1 MACYWL
7 CCCYHIHILDQ
18 MQGLFWHHYSLLLFI
33 ARLWLQDSFVD
44 YSQEVLGLSKRKADN
59 LLKV

>member
-1 MACYWL
+1 
-7 CCCYHIHILDQ
+7 
-18 MQGLFWHHYSLLLFI
+18 MQGLFWHHYSLLLLI
-33 ARLWLQDSFVD
+33 ARLWLQLVD